1 MYRLNANGNLKLSG
15 ASVFMFRVF
24 CLRVSLIALAV
35 TVASCGGGSDSTPR
49 SPQTTTSTP
58 PPPPTTTAPDFSYG
72 RTVDKTAAAPL
83 LRLES
88 ASGEL
93 VYGLYANHLQSNVD
107 HALPDFSYAGYGGGG
122 VAIPAYESIAV
133 RETLSPIAGDNHAR
147 VQAALDAVSAL
158 PLDARGIRGAVLL
171 TAGEYELSETLLI
184 SASGVILRG
193 AGQGLD
199 GTILKA
205 TTTTPESILVSV
217 LGEGGGRL
225 PREADAD
232 AETTIAQDYVPVGTI
247 SIEVEDAASYA
258 AGDAI
263 AIVRTPNAAW
273 VGPSGLDMAQ
283 YDWEADEYVLAV
295 ERTVTSV
302 AGNVITF
309 DVPMTD
315 TIEQGFGGG
324 YIYKTDTSDRLQQVG
339 VENLRL
345 QTLDYEDASR
355 EDRAFFAVAF
365 AEVENSWVR
374 DVTSRYFSQA
384 FNYYDGSRFNTMQD
398 VAFIDPDFLVEGG
411 QHYAFDFKDAG
422 QNFFQRC
429 YSRNARHSVT
439 SGSRATGPNVFLDCL
454 AEESTNDSGPHHRW
468 ATGTLFDNVKD
479 SLLRVQNRTDAG
491 SGHGWAGAQQ
501 LLYNSELDAFVL
513 QTPPFAMN
521 WSIGVVGSRIDGSF
535 SPLEADGMIENSG
548 AHILPRSL
556 YLQQLEERAGA
567 SAVDAITRPAQ
578 RSGNIWDELSEWA
591 GEGKFAP

>member
-1 MYRLNANGNLKLSG
+1 
-15 ASVFMFRVF
+15 MFKVL
-24 CLRVSLIALAV
+24 CLIVPLLAL
-35 TVASCGGGSDSTPR
+35 ASCGGGSESTPTP
-49 SPQTTTSTP
+49 PQTSTP
-58 PPPPTTTAPDFSYG
+58 TSPPPTGTAQPDFLYG
-72 RTVDKTAAAPL
+72 RTVDKTASAPL
-83 LRLES
+83 LRLDS

-93 VYGLYANHLQSNVD
+93 VYGLYANHQQSNVD

-122 VAIPAYESIAV
+122 VALPRYDSISV
-133 RETLSPIAGDNHAR
+133 RETLSPIKGDNHAR
-147 VQAALDAVSAL
+147 VQAALDAVSEL
-158 PLDARGIRGAVLL
+158 PLDSRGIRGAVLL
-171 TAGEYELSETLLI
+171 TAGEYELSETLII

-193 AGQGLD
+193 AGQGSD

-205 TTTTPESILVSV
+205 TTTTPESILISV
-217 LGEGGGRL
+217 LGEGRGRL

-232 AETTIAQDYVPVGTI
+232 AETVILQDYVPVGTI

-273 VGPSGLDMAQ
+273 VAPSGMDMAQ
-283 YDWEADEYVLAV
+283 YNWEADDYALSV
-295 ERTVTSV
+295 ERRVTAV
-302 AGNVITF
+302 DGNVISF
-309 DVPMTD
+309 DAPMTD

-339 VENLRL
+339 IENLRL
-345 QTLDYEDASR
+345 QTLDYEDTSR
-355 EDRAFFAVAF
+355 VDRAFFAIAF
-365 AEVENSWVR
+365 EEVENSWVR

-398 VAFIDPDFLVEGG
+398 VAFIDPDFLVQGG

-429 YSRNARHSVT
+429 YSREGRHSFT

-454 AEESTNDSGPHHRW
+454 AEDSTNDSGPHHRW

-479 SLLRVQNRTDAG
+479 NLMRVQNRTDSG

-501 LLYNSELDAFVL
+501 LLYNSELDEFVL

-521 WSIGVVGSRIDGSF
+521 WSIGVVGSRIDGNF
-535 SPLEADGMIENSG
+535 SPLEVDGMIENND

-556 YLQQLEERAGA
+556 YLQQLEERAGT
-567 SAVDAITRPAQ
+567 SAVEAITIPQQ
-578 RSGNIWDELSEWA
+578 RSGTIWGELSEWA
-591 GEGKFAP
+591 GEGEFTP